1 MPGERKRANKRMK
14 TRVVRKTWIR
24 VCLAFAFAVTA
35 GFNGVANGAEN
46 PAKPE
51 QATAPTALGPS
62 TADHSRFEE
71 LKQDFASGPEVTKV
85 CLSCHNQASMQVHAT
100 THWSWEFANKKT
112 GQSLGKKHVINN
124 SFISAASN
132 ESYCTRC
139 HIGYD
144 WIDEKFDFSAEDQV
158 DCLVCHDTTG
168 TYDLKRMHLRKAKCT
183 ACHVTYDRKM
193 VREAVKKP
201 DFSEL
206 ALKVGKTNRESCGS
220 CHFLS
225 DGGDGVK
232 HGDLDTSL
240 TNPTRDVDVHMAKD
254 GLDFSCATCHKTD
267 QHQVPGS
274 RYTPASKDERG
285 MDVVGGSRAT
295 CESCHG
301 LVPHPDGEKAKLND
315 HVDRVACQTC
325 HIPTFAR
332 GGLPTQT
339 YWDWST
345 AGKLDDAGKEIV
357 KRDDKERIV
366 YSSKRGDGQ
375 WAENV
380 VPDYVW
386 FNGGV
391 EHLTLKNKIDPA
403 ALVHLNTLAG
413 GAEDPQSRIWP
424 VKTLRGKQPIDAG
437 NSSLAAVHLFGK
449 DQDAYWN
456 TFDWDKAISAGM
468 KAAGHEFSGKIGF
481 AETQMQI
488 PINHMV
494 APKGDA
500 LACEDCHAGGAR
512 LENVSG
518 FYLLGRDHNELL
530 EKGGWILVL
539 LTLVGVIGHG
549 TMRIAARLRGSDAHE
564 EGKLTKIYI
573 FKRFERFW
581 HWAQAALVMF
591 MALTGFEI
599 HGLYAVFG
607 FAEAVHLHTTAAWA
621 LIGLWAFAIF
631 WHCTTGEWRHYIP
644 SVDKLLPMI
653 QFYTTGI
660 FTGAPHPFHPTAQ
673 SKHNPLQQLA
683 YLGFKLGISPAIWI
697 SGLLFLFYNSWN
709 ELGIAGLD
717 LYWVAFV
724 HTAAAIGMVLFFI
737 GHVYMITSGRT
748 IFAQTK
754 AMITGWEETE
764 AEAEETE

>member
-1 MPGERKRANKRMK
+1 M
-14 TRVVRKTWIR
+14 RVQLA
-24 VCLAFAFAVTA
+24 LAFVLGLIF
-35 GFNGVANGAEN
+35 GGVNGAVGIAAET
-46 PAKPE
+46 AKTE
-51 QATAPTALGPS
+51 PTGPIGLS

-71 LKQDFASGPEVTKV
+71 LKQDFASGPEVTKA
-85 CLSCHNQASMQVHAT
+85 CLGCHNQASMQVHT
-100 THWSWEFANKKT
+100 TIHWNWQFSNGKT
-112 GQSLGKKHVINN
+112 GQLLGKKNLVNG
-124 SFISAASN
+124 SFISTASN
-132 ESYCTRC
+132 EPFCTRC

-144 WIDEKFDFSAEDQV
+144 WTDETFDFAAEEQV

-240 TNPTRDVDVHMAKD
+240 TDTTRDVDVHMAKD
-254 GLDFSCATCHKTD
+254 GLNFSCATCHKTD

-274 RYTPASKDERG
+274 RYSPISKDVRG

-301 LVPHPDGEKAKLND
+301 LKPHPDGENAKLND

-325 HIPTFAR
+325 HIPAFAR

-366 YSSKRGDGQ
+366 YSTKRGDSQ

-386 FNGGV
+386 FNGDV
-391 EHLTLKNKIDPA
+391 EHRTLNDKIDPA
-403 ALVHLNTLAG
+403 GTVSLNTLG
-413 GAEDPQSRIWP
+413 GTADDARSRIWP
-424 VKTLRGKQPIDAG
+424 VKTLRGKQPVDAG
-437 NSSLAAVHLFGK
+437 NSTLAAVHLFGK
-449 DQDAYWN
+449 DKDAYWN
-456 TFDWDKAISAGM
+456 TFDWEKSIAAGM
-468 KAAGHEFSGKIGF
+468 KAAGHEFSGKVGF
-481 AETQMQI
+481 AETEMRI

-494 APKGDA
+494 APKGNA
-500 LACEDCHAGGAR
+500 LDCEDCHAAGAR

-518 FYLLGRDHNELL
+518 FYLLARDHNELL
-530 EKGGWILVL
+530 EKGGWVLVL
-539 LTLVGVIGHG
+539 LTLAGVIGHG
-549 TMRIAARLRGSDAHE
+549 TMRLAIRLRRGAAHAE
-564 EGKLTKIYI
+564 VKLTSIYI

-581 HWAQAALVMF
+581 HWTQAALIMF

-607 FAEAVHLHTTAAWA
+607 FQEAVHLHTTAAWL

-631 WHCTTGEWRHYIP
+631 WHFSTGEWRHYIP
-644 SVDKLLPMI
+644 STDNLIPMVR
-653 QFYTTGI
+653 F
-660 FTGAPHPFHPTAQ
+660 
-673 SKHNPLQQLA
+673 
-683 YLGFKLGISPAIWI
+683 
-697 SGLLFLFYNSWN
+697 
-709 ELGIAGLD
+709 
-717 LYWVAFV
+717 
-724 HTAAAIGMVLFFI
+724 
-737 GHVYMITSGRT
+737 
-748 IFAQTK
+748 
-754 AMITGWEETE
+754 
-764 AEAEETE
+764 

>member
-1 MPGERKRANKRMK
+1 M
-14 TRVVRKTWIR
+14 RVQLA
-24 VCLAFAFAVTA
+24 LAFVLGLIF
-35 GFNGVANGAEN
+35 GGVNGAVGIAAET
-46 PAKPE
+46 AKTE
-51 QATAPTALGPS
+51 PTGPIGLS

-71 LKQDFASGPEVTKV
+71 LKQDFASGPEVTKA
-85 CLSCHNQASMQVHAT
+85 CLGCHNQASMQVHT
-100 THWSWEFANKKT
+100 TIHWNWQFSNGKT
-112 GQSLGKKHVINN
+112 GQLLGKKNLVNG
-124 SFISAASN
+124 SFISTASN
-132 ESYCTRC
+132 EPFCTRC

-144 WIDEKFDFSAEDQV
+144 WTDETFDFAAEEQV

-240 TNPTRDVDVHMAKD
+240 TDTTRDVDVHMAKD
-254 GLDFSCATCHKTD
+254 GLNFSCATCHKTD

-274 RYTPASKDERG
+274 RYSPISKDVRG

-301 LVPHPDGEKAKLND
+301 LKPHPDGENAKLND

-325 HIPTFAR
+325 HIPAFAR

-366 YSSKRGDGQ
+366 YSTKRGDSQ

-386 FNGGV
+386 FNGDV
-391 EHLTLKNKIDPA
+391 EHRTLNDKIDPA
-403 ALVHLNTLAG
+403 GTVSLNTLG
-413 GAEDPQSRIWP
+413 GTADDARSRIWP
-424 VKTLRGKQPIDAG
+424 VKTLRGKQPVDAG
-437 NSSLAAVHLFGK
+437 NSTLAAVHLFGK
-449 DQDAYWN
+449 DKDAYWN
-456 TFDWDKAISAGM
+456 TFDWEKSIAAGM
-468 KAAGHEFSGKIGF
+468 KAAGHEFSGKVGF
-481 AETQMQI
+481 AETEMRI

-494 APKGDA
+494 APKGNA
-500 LACEDCHAGGAR
+500 LDCEDCHAAGAR

-518 FYLLGRDHNELL
+518 FYLLARDHNELL
-530 EKGGWILVL
+530 EKGGWVLVL
-539 LTLVGVIGHG
+539 LTLAGVIGHG
-549 TMRIAARLRGSDAHE
+549 TMRLAIRLRRGAAHAE
-564 EGKLTKIYI
+564 VKLTSIYI

-581 HWAQAALVMF
+581 HWTQAALIMF

-607 FAEAVHLHTTAAWA
+607 FQEAVHLHTTAAWL

-631 WHCTTGEWRHYIP
+631 WHFSTGEWRHYIP
-644 SVDKLLPMI
+644 STDNLIPMVR
-653 QFYTTGI
+653 FYTTGI
-660 FTGAPHPFHPTAQ
+660 FTGAPHPFRPTAQ
-673 SKHNPLQQLA
+673 SKHNPLQRLA

-697 SGLLFLFYNSWN
+697 SGLLFLFYNSWG

-717 LYWVAFV
+717 PYWVAFV

-737 GHVYMITSGRT
+737 GHVYMITSGHT
-748 IFAQTK
+748 VFAQTK
-754 AMITGWEETE
+754 AMITGWDEVETDEEDE
-764 AEAEETE
+764 G